1 MEKNLNV
8 EFEECVKE
16 TKAMLMT
23 ASMGCM
29 SAMNGDD
36 LSLMA
41 RSFNLMDRFMNLCV
55 AMFEKQNDLMD
66 KLDKVCDKALEQK

>member
-8 EFEECVKE
+8 EFAECVKE
-16 TKAMLMT
+16 SKQMLMA
-23 ASMGCM
+23 ASMQCM
-29 SAMNGDD
+29 SGMDGDTLNTMVKGYDLMN
-36 LSLMA
+36 
-41 RSFNLMDRFMNLCV
+41 RFMDLCV